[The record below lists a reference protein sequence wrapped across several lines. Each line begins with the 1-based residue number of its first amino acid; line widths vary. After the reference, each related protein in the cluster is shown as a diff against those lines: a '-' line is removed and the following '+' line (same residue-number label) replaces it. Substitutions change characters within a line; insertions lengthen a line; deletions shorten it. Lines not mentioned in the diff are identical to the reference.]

1 MRDESE
7 NAPSLVA
14 FLLSF
19 VPSFLCVICVPVMS
33 ALMFSRYRS
42 QMSRQKRFLIA
53 SSISC
58 VLILSSV
65 NSCVAHGAQSTTRPR
80 ETKAIQAGE
89 VVVILNEQIFNA
101 LLEAIFTL
109 PNPPAFPLGNSS
121 ADGGKNCASEIALAR
136 EMSGTRTA
144 VSFASGRILA
154 PVAFTGTY
162 SAPLLGCLKF
172 EGWADTQLN
181 LSFDQAKQ
189 ALTARVEVKAVRLKK
204 VPALFGEGITGLV
217 QDALDARVNP
227 VEILRAEQLS
237 ARLPM
242 TKLASG
248 ASLRLR
254 AREVRHEV
262 LPNELRLR
270 IIYEFVREE

>member
-1 MRDESE
+1 MR
-7 NAPSLVA
+7 
-14 FLLSF
+14 
-19 VPSFLCVICVPVMS
+19 I
-33 ALMFSRYRS
+33 Y
-42 QMSRQKRFLIA
+42 QKRNLIA
-53 SSISC
+53 
-58 VLILSSV
+58 VGILCALAMQPFSECRARSFQT
-65 NSCVAHGAQSTTRPR
+65 NTRPR

-89 VVVILNEQIFNA
+89 VIVVLNEQLFNA
-101 LLEAIFTL
+101 LLEAMFTL
-109 PNPPAFPLGNSS
+109 PNPPTFPLARGNSS
-121 ADGGKNCASEIALAR
+121 GGGGNNNCASEIALAR
-136 EMSGTRTA
+136 ERDGTRTA
-144 VSFASGRILA
+144 VRFEAGRILA
-154 PVAFTGTY
+154 PVAFSGSY
-162 SAPLLGCLKF
+162 SAPLVGCLKF
-172 EGWADTQLN
+172 EGWADTMLN

-204 VPALFGEGITGLV
+204 VPALFGDGLTGLV

-227 VEILRAEQLS
+227 IEILRAEQLS

-270 IIYEFVREE
+270 IVYEFIKEE

>member
-1 MRDESE
+1 M
-7 NAPSLVA
+7 
-14 FLLSF
+14 
-19 VPSFLCVICVPVMS
+19 IH
-33 ALMFSRYRS
+33 
-42 QMSRQKRFLIA
+42 QKRNLIVIA
-53 SSISC
+53 
-58 VLILSSV
+58 VLCALAMPPVSECKAR
-65 NSCVAHGAQSTTRPR
+65 NSQSNTRPR

-89 VVVILNEQIFNA
+89 VVVVLNEQIFNA
-101 LLEAIFTL
+101 LLEAMFTL
-109 PNPPAFPLGNSS
+109 PNPPTFPLARGNSS
-121 ADGGKNCASEIALAR
+121 EGGNRNCVSEIVLRR

-144 VSFASGRILA
+144 VRFQAGRVLA
-154 PVAFTGTY
+154 PVAFSGAY
-162 SAPLLGCLKF
+162 SAPLIGCLKF
-172 EGWADTQLN
+172 EGWADTNLN

-189 ALTARVEVKAVRLKK
+189 ALTARVEVKAVHLKK
-204 VPALFGEGITGLV
+204 VPALLGDGLTGLV

-227 VEILRAEQLS
+227 IEILRAEQLS

-270 IIYEFVREE
+270 VVYEFVREE